1 MLEGDSQRNQEI
13 GQHISTCFQYI
24 GDEFEFEKDMVA
36 IKDGLSHYV
45 NHVQIIKERL
55 RHCKIITLV
64 VHYPLIVVG
73 SILTPKDES

>member
-45 NHVQIIKERL
+45 NHV
-55 RHCKIITLV
+55 
-64 VHYPLIVVG
+64 
-73 SILTPKDES
+73 